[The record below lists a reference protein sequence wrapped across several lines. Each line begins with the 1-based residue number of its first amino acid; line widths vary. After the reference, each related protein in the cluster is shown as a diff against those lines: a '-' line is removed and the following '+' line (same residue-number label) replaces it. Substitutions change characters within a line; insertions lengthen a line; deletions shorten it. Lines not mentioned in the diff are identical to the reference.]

1 MGNALIVEPYDL
13 GTVTA
18 EGSAAG
24 TSPGNLNNDWMGVV
38 HRGTATTTGAA
49 IAADLSGAAAVDVVA
64 LLSAGASVSTVSN
77 IAGGTAPGAGDVYN
91 SGALTFPAG
100 AIVPTS
106 GRQNF
111 LHLLPSASTARYWTV
126 NMGTL
131 SGAPFEA
138 GRWVLGTRYQP
149 QRNFSFGAAF
159 GVTDRGG
166 GDFSQQGVWLP
177 KSGAI
182 QRTIGLSFVSTTKAE
197 AEQLLQPL
205 LERIGNRK
213 HVLLVTNPDADS
225 QRQRRMYFGP
235 FVGNLETL
243 WRVPDGFE
251 WRATMVSTI

>member
-1 MGNALIVEPYDL
+1 MANALIVEPYNL

-24 TSPGNLNNDWMGVV
+24 TSPGNLNNNWMGVV

-49 IAADLSGAAAVDVVA
+49 IASDLSGAAAVDVIA
-64 LLSAGASVSTVSN
+64 LLSASAAVSSISN
-77 IAGGTAPGAGDVYN
+77 IAGGTTAGSGDVYN
-91 SGALTFPAG
+91 SGTLTFPAG

-111 LHLLPSASTARYWTV
+111 LHLLSSAAIARHWTV
-126 NMGTL
+126 NFGTL
-131 SGAPFEA
+131 AGAPFEA

-149 QRNFSFGAAF
+149 SRNFSFGAAF

-166 GDFSQQGVWLP
+166 GDFNPQGVWLP
-177 KSGAI
+177 KPGVI

-205 LERIGNRK
+205 LERVGNGK
-213 HVLLVTNPDADS
+213 HVLLVTNPDADA

-243 WRVPDGFE
+243 WRVADGWE
-251 WRATMVSTI
+251 WRANLVSTI